1 MRKRHPLMSYSMT
14 SQSQASG
21 ASVPITIRNL
31 VKTYGPYRALDSLD
45 LDIAGGEFLTLLGPS
60 GSGKSTLLMAIAGF
74 LRPDSGLIQ
83 FGPTDVTRLEPHRRN
98 IGVVFQNYALFPHMS
113 VAGNVAYPLKLR
125 GIGKAEIDKRVAWAL
140 ALVKLEGFGERN
152 IHQLS
157 GGQRQRVA
165 LARAVVF
172 EPSVLLMDEPL
183 SALDKKLREHM
194 QIEIRRLHETLR
206 VTTIYVTHDQREALT
221 MSDRIAVINHGR
233 FAQIGE
239 PKSLYERP
247 TSKFVAEFIGD
258 ATLLPLD
265 PGTRKPMFRGR
276 PVQTKDKV
284 DGDASYVVL
293 RPEKV
298 RLVGKKE
305 TAAWNRFAGTVDDIV
320 YQGESVLLSVRL
332 EGGET
337 LFLRKA
343 TDQQS
348 LNALPSRNQAVEV
361 GLHEDDTLIVPEER
375 L

>member
-1 MRKRHPLMSYSMT
+1 MT
-14 SQSQASG
+14 SDKQTGKAG
-21 ASVPITIRNL
+21 VPITIRQL
-31 VKTYGPYRALDSLD
+31 VKTYGNYRALDALD

-74 LRPDSGLIQ
+74 IRPDSGLLQ
-83 FGPTDVTRLEPHRRN
+83 FGATDVTRLEPHRRN
-98 IGVVFQNYALFPHMS
+98 IGVVFQNYALFPHMT
-113 VAGNVAYPLKLR
+113 VAQNVAYPLKLR
-125 GIGKAEIDKRVAWAL
+125 NADKSRIDERVQWAL
-140 ALVKLEGFGERN
+140 ALVKLEGFGDRS

-194 QIEIRRLHETLR
+194 QIEIRRLHEKLG

-233 FAQIGE
+233 FAQIGA
-239 PKSLYERP
+239 PKALYEKPASR
-247 TSKFVAEFIGD
+247 FVAEFIGD

-265 PGTRKPMFRGR
+265 AGQKQPTFRGR
-276 PVQTKDKV
+276 AVKTKETPQDN
-284 DGDASYVVL
+284 ASYIVL
-293 RPEKV
+293 RPEKI
-298 RLVGKKE
+298 RLVGKE
-305 TAAWNRFAGTVDDIV
+305 EDAGWNCFAGTLDDIV

-337 LFLRKA
+337 LFLRQP

-348 LNALPSRNQAVEV
+348 LAALPQRNQPVEV
-361 GLHEDDTLIVPEER
+361 GLHANDTLIVPEEAA
-375 L
+375 

>member
-1 MRKRHPLMSYSMT
+1 MPRITPRIPTLT
-14 SQSQASG
+14 SEAPASG
-21 ASVPITIRNL
+21 ASVPITIRTLN
-31 VKTYGPYRALDSLD
+31 KTYGPYRALDALD

-74 LRPDSGLIQ
+74 LRPDSGLIR
-83 FGPTDVTRLEPHRRN
+83 FGGTDVTRLEPHKRN

-125 GIGKAEIDKRVAWAL
+125 RMSKAEIARRVAWAL
-140 ALVKLEGFGERN
+140 ALVKLEGFGERG

-233 FAQIGE
+233 FAQIGA
-239 PKSLYERP
+239 PQALYERP
-247 TSKFVAEFIGD
+247 ASKFVAEFIGD

-265 PGTRKPMFRGR
+265 PGAKQPSFRGR
-276 PVQTKDKV
+276 PVKTRDKA
-284 DGDASYVVL
+284 DGSASHVVL
-293 RPEKV
+293 RPEKL
-298 RLVGKKE
+298 RLVG
-305 TAAWNRFAGTVDDIV
+305 TAEAAPWNRFAGTIDDIV

-337 LFLRKA
+337 LFLRQA
-343 TDQQS
+343 TDQES
-348 LNALPSRNQAVEV
+348 LQKLPARHAAVEV
-361 GLHEDDTLIVPEER
+361 GLHADDTLLVPEELGR
-375 L
+375 

>member
-1 MRKRHPLMSYSMT
+1 MT
-14 SQSQASG
+14 GDPKARG
-21 ASVPITIRNL
+21 TSVPISIGKL
-31 VKTYGPYRALDSLD
+31 VKTYGPFRALDSID

-74 LRPDSGLIQ
+74 LRPDSGLIR
-83 FGPTDVTRLEPHRRN
+83 FGTRDVTRLEPYKRN
-98 IGVVFQNYALFPHMS
+98 IGVVFQNYALFPHMK
-113 VAGNVAYPLKLR
+113 VAANVAYPLKLR
-125 GIGKAEIDKRVAWAL
+125 GIGRSEIAERVQWAL
-140 ALVKLEGFGERN
+140 DLVKLDGFGERS
-152 IHQLS
+152 IDQLS

-221 MSDRIAVINHGR
+221 MSDRIAVINRGR
-233 FAQIGE
+233 FAQIGA
-239 PKSLYERP
+239 PKDLYEKP
-247 TSKFVAEFIGD
+247 VSKFVAEFIGD

-265 PGTRKPMFRGR
+265 AGGRMPAFRGR
-276 PVQTKDKV
+276 PVRTN
-284 DGDASYVVL
+284 GDVKGEAAYIVL

-298 RLVGKKE
+298 RLLGQQDK
-305 TAAWNRFAGTVDDIV
+305 TACNRFAGNVDDIV
-320 YQGESVLLSVRL
+320 YQGESVLISVRL

-337 LFLRKA
+337 LFLRRP

-348 LNALPSRNQAVEV
+348 LAALPARNAPVEV
-361 GLHEDDTLIVPEER
+361 GLHADDTLIVPDEHVK
-375 L
+375 

>member
-1 MRKRHPLMSYSMT
+1 MT
-14 SQSQASG
+14 ADPQARG
-21 ASVPITIRNL
+21 TSVPITIGKL
-31 VKTYGPYRALDSLD
+31 VKTYGAYRALDSLD

-74 LRPDSGLIQ
+74 LRPDSGLIR
-83 FGPTDVTRLEPHRRN
+83 FGTTDVTRLDPHKRN

-125 GIGKAEIDKRVAWAL
+125 GISKTEINKRVQWAL
-140 ALVKLEGFGERN
+140 ALVKLEGFGERS

-239 PKSLYERP
+239 PKALYEKP
-247 TSKFVAEFIGD
+247 ASKFVAEFIGD

-265 PGTRKPMFRGR
+265 AGAKSPTFRGR
-276 PVQTKDKV
+276 PVQCKYKID
-284 DGDASYVVL
+284 DESAYVVL
-293 RPEKV
+293 RPEKL
-298 RLVGKKE
+298 RLVGKKD
-305 TAAWNRFAGTVDDIV
+305 TAAWNRFAGTIDDIV

-348 LNALPSRNQAVEV
+348 LQDLPARNDPVEV
-361 GLHEDDTLIVPEER
+361 GLHKDDTLIVPEVSA
-375 L
+375 